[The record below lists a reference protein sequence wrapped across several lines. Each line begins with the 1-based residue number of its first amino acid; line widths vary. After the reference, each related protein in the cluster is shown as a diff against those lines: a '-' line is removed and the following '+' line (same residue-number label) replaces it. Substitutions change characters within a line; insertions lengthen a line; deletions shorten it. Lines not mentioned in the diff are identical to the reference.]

1 MTSQGI
7 LESVLGTLEYRVE
20 RSYKIHAP
28 VVDTPEIR
36 RAIERHL
43 TGALSWSDL
52 WELVDT
58 LPEPHCES
66 CG

>member
-7 LESVLGTLEYRVE
+7 LESVLGTLEYRVA
-20 RSYKIHAP
+20 RSFRIHAP

-36 RAIERHL
+36 RAVEQHL
-43 TGALSWSDL
+43 DGALSWSDL

-58 LPEPHCES
+58 LPEPYCES

>member
-7 LESVLGTLEYRVE
+7 LESVLGTLEYRVA
-20 RSYKIHAP
+20 RSYRIHVP

-36 RAIERHL
+36 RAIAQHL
-43 TGALSWSDL
+43 AGALSWSDL
-52 WELVDT
+52 WDIVDT
-58 LPEPHCES
+58 LDFECDA